1 MEQQVCS
8 SELDLPFLLIQ
19 RRGGNHVAP
28 FESLPATEKILVW
41 ELITNLLGGC
51 GQLLIYCQ
59 YFPLQVF
66 FTINIMEEHQAQ
78 KRKIIC
84 YHQYCVVIA

>member
-8 SELDLPFLLIQ
+8 SELNLPFLLIQ

-66 FTINIMEEHQAQ
+66 FTINIMKEHQAQ
-78 KRKIIC
+78 KRKLFTIINI
-84 YHQYCVVIA
+84 V